1 LSDEGWLIVGC
12 EFGKSKIYASE
23 LFYFHVLLYFPLKG
37 FSHLLF
43 FLFGP
48 PPGNVV
54 YVITMLSVSASIGI
68 DFSYREFY
76 MSSLYSFFRLQY
88 YEYTFNKF
96 DKVASRKPSK
106 HYPLPFI
113 AQDAS

>member
-1 LSDEGWLIVGC
+1 L
-12 EFGKSKIYASE
+12 A
-23 LFYFHVLLYFPLKG
+23 
-37 FSHLLF
+37 
-43 FLFGP
+43 P
-48 PPGNVV
+48 PPAGNVV